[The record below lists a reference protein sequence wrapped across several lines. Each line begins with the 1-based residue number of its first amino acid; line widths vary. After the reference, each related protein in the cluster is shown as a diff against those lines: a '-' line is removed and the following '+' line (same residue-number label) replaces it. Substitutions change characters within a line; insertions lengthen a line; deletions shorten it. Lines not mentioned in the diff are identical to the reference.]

1 MIDFFIISQCFAIT
15 IVPTSNFFQFKK
27 FGVEIMKHYPVKNV
41 LREMVQ
47 IGVMEIVYG
56 VSSTIGVWQQEH
68 QVIIHIKK
76 HFLIL
81 TLMEIQLATLN
92 MLH

>member
-1 MIDFFIISQCFAIT
+1 MFCHYY
-15 IVPTSNFFQFKK
+15 TSNFFQFKK

-56 VSSTIGVWQQEH
+56 VSSTIGVWQQED
-68 QVIIHIKK
+68 QVINHIKK

>member
-1 MIDFFIISQCFAIT
+1 MFCHYY
-15 IVPTSNFFQFKK
+15 TSNFFQFKK

-56 VSSTIGVWQQEH
+56 VSSTISVWQQED
-68 QVIIHIKK
+68 QVINHIKNI
-76 HFLIL
+76 F
-81 TLMEIQLATLN
+81 
-92 MLH
+92 